1 MKNLTFCLIT
11 LLSITLSAQEDIE
24 QYLLTDSLEI
34 QALVEQNVLLDTEEE
49 AGPKV
54 TAFTNF
60 GLVGKQFSNLD
71 DLNASLLSAGYGE
84 IPSASLGWTFGN
96 SIDVGNHITI
106 VTSIFSNVFLN
117 RFSEGV
123 DNSSR
128 YTYLSFLMG
137 MAYRKDLGKFHLAP
151 GLGLGFSQNYLTLKP
166 NGLEEMDWDNLYL
179 NNDLVVAVRQ
189 IDFAISTDLSI
200 GKYFPKKGAG
210 KHLLNLKLGMVF
222 HPFSF
227 VKPGIY
233 AGEGNAVKLN
243 GAPSLNSTGFNLM
256 LTWG

>member
-1 MKNLTFCLIT
+1 MRSLTFCLIA

-34 QALVEQNVLLDTEEE
+34 QSLVEQNVLLDTEEE

-84 IPSASLGWTFGN
+84 IPGTSLGWVFGN
-96 SIDVGNHITI
+96 SIDVGNH
-106 VTSIFSNVFLN
+106 VTVNTSFLSNILLN
-117 RFSEGV
+117 RVSEGV
-123 DNSSR
+123 TGSSR
-128 YTYLSFLMG
+128 YTYLSFLLG
-137 MAYRKDLGKFHLAP
+137 MAYRKDLGKLHLAP

-166 NGLEEMDWDNLYL
+166 NGREEMDWDDLYL
-179 NNDLVVAVRQ
+179 NNNLVVAIRQ
-189 IDFAISTDLSI
+189 IDFAISTDLSLGI
-200 GKYFPKKGAG
+200 YLPKKGDG

-243 GAPSLNSTGFNLM
+243 GAPSLNSTGFNLI